1 MSPVSEARKRANEKY
16 TKANYDE
23 IKVRVPKGKK
33 KIIQQCAMNV
43 GESTTAFINRAIDER
58 IERDNAASGTTH
70 TVSKTMDVCQEDK
83 QETPERIPETPK
95 KLEKLYKP
103 FTESDEKQINF
114 QELLKNIYYQME
126 VADAFGLEVLSHL
139 LEKARQQESD
149 NSSAE

>member
-58 IERDNAASGTTH
+58 IEHDNATSCYMTTTH
-70 TVSKTMDVCQEDK
+70 DTTNV
-83 QETPERIPETPK
+83 TPEHTPEMPK
-95 KLEKLYKP
+95 KHYKP
-103 FTESDEKQINF
+103 FTEAASQRVDLNR
-114 QELLKNIYYQME
+114 LLIDISYQFTLQ
-126 VADAFGLEVLSHL
+126 DTFGKDVLTTL
-139 LEKARQQESD
+139 LEKARQQVA
-149 NSSAE
+149 SSNPDI